1 MADLRRADQR
11 TVIRE
16 RRTRQHVADNTA
28 FVDIANLPG
37 VWFFV
42 RCVIIGDNFD
52 VMVFAFLNNISNI
65 TSISTLL
72 KLLFLSSF
80 GAGVTVA
87 SITIEETQVAWQR
100 SRHLLLARLRWTTSS
115 TLN

>member
-1 MADLRRADQR
+1 MTDLRRADQR

-16 RRTRQHVADNTA
+16 RPTRQHVADNTA
-28 FVDIANLPG
+28 FVDIANLG

-42 RCVIIGDNFD
+42 RCVIIGNTF

-72 KLLFLSSF
+72 KLLFLSRF
-80 GAGVTVA
+80 GAAVTVA
-87 SITIEETQVAWQR
+87 FITIEETQV
-100 SRHLLLARLRWTTSS
+100 
-115 TLN
+115 

>member
-16 RRTRQHVADNTA
+16 RPTRQHVADNTA
-28 FVDIANLPG
+28 FVDIGIANLG

-42 RCVIIGDNFD
+42 RCVIIGDNYD
-52 VMVFAFLNNISNI
+52 VMVFEFVNNISNI
-65 TSISTLL
+65 TSTLL
-72 KLLFLSSF
+72 KLLFLSRF

-87 SITIEETQVAWQR
+87 SITIEETQV
-100 SRHLLLARLRWTTSS
+100 
-115 TLN
+115 

>member
-16 RRTRQHVADNTA
+16 RPTRQHVADNIA
-28 FVDIANLPG
+28 FVDIANLG

-42 RCVIIGDNFD
+42 RCVIIDDNFD
-52 VMVFAFLNNISNI
+52 VMVFEFLNNVSNI

-72 KLLFLSSF
+72 KLLFLSRF

-87 SITIEETQVAWQR
+87 SITIEETQV
-100 SRHLLLARLRWTTSS
+100 
-115 TLN
+115 

>member
-1 MADLRRADQR
+1 MTDLRRADQR

-16 RRTRQHVADNTA
+16 RPTRQHVADNTA
-28 FVDIANLPG
+28 FVDIGIANLG

-42 RCVIIGDNFD
+42 CCVIIGDNFD
-52 VMVFAFLNNISNI
+52 VMVFEFLNNISNI
-65 TSISTLL
+65 TTLL

-87 SITIEETQVAWQR
+87 SMTIEETQV
-100 SRHLLLARLRWTTSS
+100 
-115 TLN
+115 

>member
-16 RRTRQHVADNTA
+16 RPTRQHVADNTA
-28 FVDIANLPG
+28 FVDIGIANLG

-42 RCVIIGDNFD
+42 HCVITGDNFD
-52 VMVFAFLNNISNI
+52 VMVFEFLNNISHI

-72 KLLFLSSF
+72 KLLFLLRSVPVLRLLPSRSKKHKF
-80 GAGVTVA
+80 KVQLLGNVAGI
-87 SITIEETQVAWQR
+87 SC
-100 SRHLLLARLRWTTSS
+100 
-115 TLN
+115 

>member
-1 MADLRRADQR
+1 MADLRRSDQR
-11 TVIRE
+11 TVIRK
-16 RRTRQHVADNTA
+16 RPTRQHVADNTA
-28 FVDIANLPG
+28 FVDIANLG

-52 VMVFAFLNNISNI
+52 VMVFAILYNISNI

-72 KLLFLSSF
+72 KLLFLSRF

-87 SITIEETQVAWQR
+87 SITIEETQV
-100 SRHLLLARLRWTTSS
+100 
-115 TLN
+115 